1 MNIPTTS
8 ADFEHR
14 AKSASRAS
22 AVARLVTL
30 CLLIAGALAFMMPYW
45 VMMVMSFKSPGELVR
60 SEAWSWPEA
69 FTWQNYVEIF
79 TTPQV
84 YFLGFFKNS
93 LIVSSLTVL
102 GVTVSSAIVAYAFAR
117 LKFAGRD
124 RLFIVLL
131 STMMLPYIVTL
142 IPTFVLF
149 ANIGWVNSF
158 APLTVPAFLGG
169 GAYNIFLLR
178 QFFRTLPREL
188 DEAALLD
195 GAGHWSIFTR
205 IVVPLS
211 KPALITVALFT
222 FIYSWRDFLGP
233 LIYLN
238 DPDLHTLELGLQTFR
253 SLNDEKWNLI
263 MAGSVVVSLPLVVI
277 FFVGQRFFV
286 KGIAMT
292 GGK

>member
-1 MNIPTTS
+1 MNLPASNRAFEQKTRSAARTS
-8 ADFEHR
+8 ALAR
-14 AKSASRAS
+14 A
-22 AVARLVTL
+22 VVFLLLVL
-30 CLLIAGALAFMMPYW
+30 GAIAFMMPYW
-45 VMMVMSFKSPGELVR
+45 VMMVMSFKTPGDIAR
-60 SEAWSWPEA
+60 TEAWTWPKE
-69 FTWQNYVEIF
+69 FTWDNYLQIF

-84 YFLGFFKNS
+84 EFFGFFKNS
-93 LIVSSLTVL
+93 IIVSGLTVI
-102 GVTVSSAIVAYAFAR
+102 GVTISSAIVAYAFAR

-124 RLFIVLL
+124 RLFILLL

-142 IPTFVLF
+142 IPTFVMF
-149 ANIGWVNSF
+149 ANLGWVNTF

-205 IVVPLS
+205 IVAPLS

-238 DPDLHTLELGLQTFR
+238 DPDKHTLELGLQTFR

-263 MAGSVVVSLPLVVI
+263 MAGSVVVSLPLVIV
-277 FFVGQRFFV
+277 FFIGQRFFV

>member
-1 MNIPTTS
+1 VLIS
-8 ADFEHR
+8 
-14 AKSASRAS
+14 
-22 AVARLVTL
+22 
-30 CLLIAGALAFMMPYW
+30 LIAGAIAFMMPYW
-45 VMMVMSFKSPGELVR
+45 VMIVMSFKNPGELAR
-60 SEAWSWPEA
+60 TDAWTWPKE
-69 FTWQNYVEIF
+69 FTWANYTEIF

-84 YFLGFFKNS
+84 YFIGFFKNS
-93 LIVSSLTVL
+93 LIVSLLTVL
-102 GVTVSSAIVAYAFAR
+102 GVTVSSAVVAYAFAR

-124 RLFIVLL
+124 RLFVVLL

-142 IPTFVLF
+142 IPTFVMF
-149 ANIGWVNSF
+149 ANIGWVNTF

-188 DEAALLD
+188 DEAAFLD
-195 GAGHWSIFTR
+195 GAGHWTIFSR
-205 IVVPLS
+205 IVAPLS
-211 KPALITVALFT
+211 KPALITVALFS
-222 FIYSWRDFLGP
+222 FIYTWRDFLGP

-238 DPDLHTLELGLQTFR
+238 DPDKHTLELGLQTFR

-263 MAGSVVVSLPLVVI
+263 MAGSVVVSLPLVII